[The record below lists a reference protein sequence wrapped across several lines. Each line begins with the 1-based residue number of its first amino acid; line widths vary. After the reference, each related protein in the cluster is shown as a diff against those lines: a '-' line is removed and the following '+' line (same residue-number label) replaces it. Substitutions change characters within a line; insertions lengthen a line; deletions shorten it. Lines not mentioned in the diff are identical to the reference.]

1 MKLLQRFQWLP
12 FVVYIYPVTAGFL
25 VDSQNHDILGKYSIS
40 WFTFSLLNL
49 TLYPAFLWFYKK
61 ASLSGKSTVL
71 GALCLMT
78 VLAINNL
85 QMVLSPYMVVA
96 WSLTRL
102 AAGLSL
108 FTICFSL
115 FQLQKYR
122 NTCAVFIFASLLVGF
137 SAADIIA
144 ANEPSTENF
153 LRRTVIPDNEPSTEN
168 FLRRTV
174 IPDLECSEGFSN
186 NFLTLND
193 EYLALH
199 PFATGDILI
208 IGDCITEGRPN
219 CATAYPKILRR
230 LEDTKFTPTRTVHAM
245 TIESGGIPQHIAL
258 LNLLP
263 DSVKFDRIILQ
274 FRYALLPGDPANFIP
289 PPNKLRLIINDFVYT
304 LGYGGFSLAKLSTLL
319 TPYFN
324 NEAKFADVI
333 QSNLNNFDAKSP
345 TFSRRVETLRQPLLR
360 LSSVAKKHSQK
371 PPIILFIP
379 LILPYEHQAVEDTNT
394 ALINLAQNAGFE
406 PHDLLPIFRAS
417 PGVDHSTTPDRFHPD
432 PIIQAAIAQYL
443 AKILD

>member
-1 MKLLQRFQWLP
+1 MKLLQRVQWLP
-12 FVVYIYPVTAGFL
+12 FIVYLYPVIAGFL
-25 VDSQNHDILGKYSIS
+25 VDSIVHDILGQYSIS
-40 WFTFSLLNL
+40 WFTFSILNL
-49 TLYPAFLWFYKK
+49 TLYPAFLWSHKK

-108 FTICFSL
+108 LTICFSL

-122 NTCAVFIFASLLVGF
+122 NTFVIFVIASLLVGF
-137 SAADIIA
+137 SAVDIIVY
-144 ANEPSTENF
+144 EPGTNIF
-153 LRRTVIPDNEPSTEN
+153 IRQIAIPDP
-168 FLRRTV
+168 
-174 IPDLECSEGFSN
+174 ECSEGFSN

-208 IGDCITEGRPN
+208 IGDSIIRGQPN
-219 CATAYPKILRR
+219 CATAFPKILRR

-245 TIESGGIPQHIAL
+245 TINGAMIPQHIAL

>member
-12 FVVYIYPVTAGFL
+12 FVVYLYPVIAGFL
-25 VDSQNHDILGKYSIS
+25 VDSIVHDILGQYSIS
-40 WFTFSLLNL
+40 WFTFSILNL
-49 TLYPAFLWFYKK
+49 TLYPAFLWSHKK
-61 ASLSGKSTVL
+61 ASLAGKSAVL

-108 FTICFSL
+108 LTICFSL

-122 NTCAVFIFASLLVGF
+122 NTFVIFVIASLLVGF
-137 SAADIIA
+137 SAVDIIVY
-144 ANEPSTENF
+144 EPGTNIF
-153 LRRTVIPDNEPSTEN
+153 IRQIAIPDP
-168 FLRRTV
+168 
-174 IPDLECSEGFSN
+174 ECSEGFSN

-208 IGDCITEGRPN
+208 IGDSIIRGQPN
-219 CATAYPKILRR
+219 CATAFPKILRR

-245 TIESGGIPQHIAL
+245 TINSAMIPQHIAL

-274 FRYALLPGDPANFIP
+274 FRYALIP
-289 PPNKLRLIINDFVYT
+289 PDPESFFEKTHVKLNNFVFI
-304 LGYGGFSLAKLSTLL
+304 LRYGGFSLYKLSTLL

-324 NEAKFADVI
+324 NTAMFRNV
-333 QSNLNNFDAKSP
+333 NLQNLHNLEAKSP
-345 TFSRRVETLRQPLLR
+345 TFSQRVQTLRQPLLQ
-360 LSSVAKKHSQK
+360 LSSLATKHSQK
-371 PPIILFIP
+371 PPIIIIFP
-379 LILPYEHQAVEDTNT
+379 YILPFEYYVLEDTNT
-394 ALINLAQNAGFE
+394 TLINLALNTGFE
-406 PHDLLPIFRAS
+406 PLDLLPIYKANHVGDHAVLTDKWH
-417 PGVDHSTTPDRFHPD
+417 PGA
-432 PIIQAAIAQYL
+432 IIHAVVAQYL
-443 AKILD
+443 AKFMD

>member
-1 MKLLQRFQWLP
+1 M
-12 FVVYIYPVTAGFL
+12 
-25 VDSQNHDILGKYSIS
+25 DSIDHDILGKYSIS

-49 TLYPAFLWFYKK
+49 TLYPAFLWSHKK
-61 ASLSGKSTVL
+61 ASLAGKSAVL

-102 AAGLSL
+102 TAGLSL
-108 FTICFSL
+108 LTICFSL

-137 SAADIIA
+137 SAADMIA
-144 ANEPSTENF
+144 ANEPSTGNF
-153 LRRTVIPDNEPSTEN
+153 PSEIAIPDTGNFPSEIAIPDTEN
-168 FLRRTV
+168 FLSQIV
-174 IPDLECSEGFSN
+174 IPDLECEKGFSN

-208 IGDCITEGRPN
+208 IGDSIIRGQPN
-219 CATAYPKILRR
+219 CATAFPKILRR

-274 FRYALLPGDPANFIP
+274 FRYALIP
-289 PPNKLRLIINDFVYT
+289 PDPESFFEKTHVKLNNFVFI
-304 LGYGGFSLAKLSTLL
+304 LRYGGFSLYKLSTLL

-324 NEAKFADVI
+324 NTAMFRNV
-333 QSNLNNFDAKSP
+333 NLQNLHNLEAKSP
-345 TFSRRVETLRQPLLR
+345 TFSQRVQTLRQPLLQ
-360 LSSVAKKHSQK
+360 LSSLATKHSQK
-371 PPIILFIP
+371 PPIIIIFP
-379 LILPYEHQAVEDTNT
+379 YILPFEYYVLEDTNT
-394 ALINLAQNAGFE
+394 TLINLALNTGFE
-406 PHDLLPIFRAS
+406 PLDLLPIYKANHVGDHAVLTDKWH
-417 PGVDHSTTPDRFHPD
+417 PGA
-432 PIIQAAIAQYL
+432 IIHAVVAQYL
-443 AKILD
+443 AKFMD

>member
-25 VDSQNHDILGKYSIS
+25 VDSRNHDILGKYSIS

-49 TLYPAFLWFYKK
+49 TLYPAFLWFHKK
-61 ASLSGKSTVL
+61 ASLAGKSAVL

-108 FTICFSL
+108 LTIFFSL

-122 NTCAVFIFASLLVGF
+122 NTFVIFVVASLLVGF
-137 SAADIIA
+137 STADIIV
-144 ANEPSTENF
+144 ANEPGTNIF
-153 LRRTVIPDNEPSTEN
+153 IRQIAIPDP
-168 FLRRTV
+168 
-174 IPDLECSEGFSN
+174 ECSEGFSN

-208 IGDCITEGRPN
+208 IGDSIIRGQPN
-219 CATAYPKILRR
+219 CATAFPKILRR

-245 TIESGGIPQHIAL
+245 TIGSAMIPQHIAL

-263 DSVKFDRIILQ
+263 DSVQFDRIILQ
-274 FRYALLPGDPANFIP
+274 FRYALIPEDPVNYIP
-289 PPNKLRLIINDFVYT
+289 SPNKLRLRINDFVFT
-304 LGYGGFSLAKLSTLL
+304 LGYGGFSLDKLSTLL

-324 NEAKFADVI
+324 NGAKFANVKLQDLRNI
-333 QSNLNNFDAKSP
+333 EAKSP
-345 TFSRRVETLRQPLLR
+345 TFSSRVDTLRQPLLR
-360 LSSVAKKHSQK
+360 LSSLARKHSQK
-371 PPIILFIP
+371 PPIIIIFP
-379 LILPYEHQAVEDTNT
+379 YILPFEDYALEETNT
-394 ALINLAQNAGFE
+394 ILINLAQNTGFE
-406 PHDLLPIFRAS
+406 PIDLLPIYKANQVDYPTNAIDLWH
-417 PGVDHSTTPDRFHPD
+417 PGA
-432 PIIQAAIAQYL
+432 IIHAVVAQYL
-443 AKILD
+443 AKFLD